1 MPNTPAPIQLKHLL
15 FLLLLAG
22 IWGASFLFARVSA
35 PEFGPVTFTSLRIGI
50 AALALL
56 PILFLK
62 DHWQALR
69 ENLKLITFI
78 ALLNSAIPFMLL
90 AYTTL
95 YLSAGV
101 TSVLNSFVP
110 IFSGVIAHFYLK
122 DYLSRKQSIGLFIGI
137 VGVTILM
144 SDKLAWGNNTILP
157 LAAAFLSSLSYAV
170 SANITKRKLSHVKP
184 RLLAASS
191 MFTAGILLI
200 PFGIISWPDQMPG
213 ATAWSA
219 VIAVALL
226 STAFAYLIFFWLI
239 KEIGPTKTVS
249 VTLIIPIFGIIW
261 GALFLGEVIT
271 VSIILGTLVILVGAY
286 LSLGLNWHVRRR

>member
-1 MPNTPAPIQLKHLL
+1 MPTTPQPIQLKHVL

-35 PEFGPVTFTSLRIGI
+35 PEFGPVTFTSLRIGF
-50 AALALL
+50 AAIALL
-56 PILFLK
+56 PILFMH
-62 DHWQALR
+62 DHWRVLR
-69 ENLKLITFI
+69 ENIGLISLVS
-78 ALLNSAIPFMLL
+78 LLNSAIPFMLL

-95 YLSAGV
+95 YLSAGI

-122 DYLSRKQSIGLFIGI
+122 DHLSRKQSIGLLIGI
-137 VGVTILM
+137 IGVAILM
-144 SDKLAWGNNTILP
+144 SDKLALGNNTILP
-157 LAAAFLSSLSYAV
+157 LCAAFLSSLSYAV
-170 SANITKRKLSHVKP
+170 SANVTKRKLSHVKP

-191 MFTAGILLI
+191 MFCAGIILI
-200 PFGIISWPDQMPG
+200 PFGMLYWPQQLPG
-213 ATAWSA
+213 TTAWAS

-261 GALFLGEVIT
+261 GALFLNESIT
-271 VSIILGTLVILVGAY
+271 ASILVGTLVILVGAY
-286 LSLGLNWHVRRR
+286 LSLGLNWFVRQR